1 MKKYIK
7 PVLEEIKIIDCFQ
20 IICATNTEWADGKEN
35 NLFFD
40 MDDDEGDDLWGET
53 PDKDKYDLWKD

>member
-7 PVLEEIKIIDCFQ
+7 PVLEEIKIIDRFQ

-35 NLFFD
+35 KDFWD
-40 MDDDEGDDLWGET
+40 WDDEGDDPWGET
-53 PDKDKYDLWKD
+53 PNANKYDLWKD

>member
-7 PVLEEIKIIDCFQ
+7 PVLEEIKIIDRFQ

-35 NLFFD
+35 KDFWD
-40 MDDDEGDDLWGET
+40 MDEGDDPWGET
-53 PDKDKYDLWKD
+53 PNANKYDLWKD